1 MPFTFKLAKRLARCK
16 ATPITAARGLST
28 SRRAPTFLP
37 SFVLPSTAVSP
48 SQTSPSVPRDFFAV
62 PQNALAEEIL
72 S

>member
-28 SRRAPTFLP
+28 SRWAPTFPP
-37 SFVLPSTAVSP
+37 SPEFTTTAVSP
-48 SQTSPSVPRDFFAV
+48 SQTSPTGPMESFAV
-62 PQNALAEEIL
+62 PQKRP

>member
-37 SFVLPSTAVSP
+37 SFVLPSTTVSP
-48 SQTSPSVPRDFFAV
+48 SQSSPSVPMDCFAV
-62 PQNALAEEIL
+62 QQNALAEEIL